1 MNTTNKKTYLVPKD
15 EFNRKVLKLP
25 ISVCYVSKYNVAMV
39 AKVSDFVY
47 IGLNFYIDGEYIE
60 FLVENRADFIDYVE
74 SNFKGRW
81 AE

>member
-1 MNTTNKKTYLVPKD
+1 MNTTNKKTYLVTKD
-15 EFNRKVLKLP
+15 EFNRKAVKLS
-25 ISVCYVSKYNVAMV
+25 IFVSYVSKYNVSMV
-39 AKVSDFVY
+39 AKVRDFVY

-60 FLVENRADFIDYVE
+60 FLVGNRADFIDYVE